1 MAIICPPELPRRENG
16 IVRYLAPNRSSRLVP
31 CHRAHENL
39 FSIRA
44 DGQIHSGMTDD
55 HFKYSRNGSYS
66 SIYFLFLSSH
76 SIPTLLHVSAF
87 PQTLLSEDTNSR
99 RSRGTC
105 QGQGASPGKSQRHTG
120 SDGSGACGLRPG
132 DVPTRRPFL
141 RYLRFYEKL
150 KDVAVPG
157 AWPTLAGRRRGGLCQ
172 AGRESVGLLQ
182 SHGKG
187 DPPHGADRKPKSLR
201 ESRGNLREIRPLQ
214 ERSWTP
220 CPVTPW
226 AGPSA

>member
-99 RSRGTC
+99 RSRGLARVKAPA
-105 QGQGASPGKSQRHTG
+105 QGSLSVTRGPTAAEPA
-120 SDGSGACGLRPG
+120 ACGLGMCRHIVPSCGICVSTRSSKTWPFRGRGRP
-132 DVPTRRPFL
+132 
-141 RYLRFYEKL
+141 
-150 KDVAVPG
+150 
-157 AWPTLAGRRRGGLCQ
+157 WLAGGEACARQEGSPWGFCSHT
-172 AGRESVGLLQ
+172 GRATHL
-182 SHGKG
+182 
-187 DPPHGADRKPKSLR
+187 
-201 ESRGNLREIRPLQ
+201 
-214 ERSWTP
+214 T
-220 CPVTPW
+220 
-226 AGPSA
+226 